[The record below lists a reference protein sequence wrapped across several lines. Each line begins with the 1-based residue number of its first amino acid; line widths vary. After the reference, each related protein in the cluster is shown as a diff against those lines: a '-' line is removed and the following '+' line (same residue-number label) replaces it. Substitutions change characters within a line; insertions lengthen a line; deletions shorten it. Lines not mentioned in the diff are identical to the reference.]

1 MSEGDTSP
9 PCQSGSGRP
18 SAPDVHTEEGNRPSG
33 GECVCLRRE
42 VWLERARVAKVYHR
56 SFSVFFDIPGCSSLD
71 EFWYSG
77 TDVSVTLSR

>member
-9 PCQSGSGRP
+9 PCQSGTGRP

-42 VWLERARVAKVYHR
+42 GWLVGEGKGYK
-56 SFSVFFDIPGCSSLD
+56 G
-71 EFWYSG
+71 
-77 TDVSVTLSR
+77 LSPLL